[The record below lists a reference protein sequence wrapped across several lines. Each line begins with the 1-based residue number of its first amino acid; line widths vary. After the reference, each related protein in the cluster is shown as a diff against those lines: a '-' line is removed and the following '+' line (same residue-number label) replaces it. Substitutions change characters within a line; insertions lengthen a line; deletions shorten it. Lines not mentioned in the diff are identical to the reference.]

1 MCIFFKLA
9 PDDTVCFSQCAM
21 TVLLEEMPHK
31 SSSKFSAR
39 KMSFLL
45 TNVYASF
52 YPAVADYFSKDAH
65 KNISYATCSSAT
77 HPGPP
82 TQEVVYYLDLGR
94 SSDCSDQED
103 LVKVMLCQFWA

>member
-1 MCIFFKLA
+1 
-9 PDDTVCFSQCAM
+9 M

-31 SSSKFSAR
+31 SSCKFSAR

-82 TQEVVYYLDLGR
+82 TQSGSSLLLG
-94 SSDCSDQED
+94 SGQV
-103 LVKVMLCQFWA
+103 L